1 MGREIRRVPKDWEH
15 PQHERCPHLGGIN
28 GHNEYRKPG
37 EYIYGK
43 CFRPLYDADYET
55 TRKEWIDGLAAW
67 LNGTHEDFQ
76 AELDYWEYYGN
87 PPDREDYRPAWTEEE
102 AIYYQIYETVSEG
115 TPVSPVFES
124 LEILSNWLIAQG
136 YSEKA
141 ALSFAKSGWVP
152 SAMFS
157 PATGFVSGI
166 DIAGLDDD
174 HNKEK
179 LDLADG

>member
-15 PQHERCPHLGGIN
+15 PQHERCNHWGGIESH
-28 GHNEYRKPG
+28 GEPGDWWYQKCLKPLHD
-37 EYIYGK
+37 E
-43 CFRPLYDADYET
+43 DYET
-55 TRKEWIDGLAAW
+55 AAQEWIA
-67 LNGTHEDFQ
+67 NF
-76 AELDYWEYYGN
+76 ELWQQGKHPHQNDYCKYYWEYDS
-87 PPDREDYRPAWTEEE
+87 PPDEDLCRPAWTENE
-102 AIYYQIYETVSEG
+102 AICYQIYETVSEG

-124 LEILSNWLIAQG
+124 LESLSRWLVDQG

-152 SAMFS
+152 SAVFS

-174 HNKEK
+174 HN
-179 LDLADG
+179 